1 MSTELD
7 CIVMYLE
14 FNPTRYI
21 NKDNWKHI
29 MKYSPQSDVHRTEG
43 RKLFSRK
50 NNMLT
55 NHDSN
60 RNRNM
65 SRTDEGKNQKQMKIN
80 RRMRFETHLQQS
92 ELCKFLPLNQI
103 YALDHRFVVA
113 SDMIALS
120 LLFSLKFSN
129 S

>member
-1 MSTELD
+1 MSTELN

-65 SRTDEGKNQKQMKIN
+65 SRTDEGKESETNEDKQKN
-80 RRMRFETHLQQS
+80 EVRDAFTT
-92 ELCKFLPLNQI
+92 PLLVKN
-103 YALDHRFVVA
+103 A
-113 SDMIALS
+113 SILLLLS
-120 LLFSLKFSN
+120 SLGN
-129 S
+129 H

>member
-1 MSTELD
+1 MFTELD

-65 SRTDEGKNQKQMKIN
+65 SRIDEGKESETNEDKQKNEVQDAFTTLYYI
-80 RRMRFETHLQQS
+80 S
-92 ELCKFLPLNQI
+92 
-103 YALDHRFVVA
+103 A
-113 SDMIALS
+113 SR
-120 LLFSLKFSN
+120 N
-129 S
+129 SCPAGG